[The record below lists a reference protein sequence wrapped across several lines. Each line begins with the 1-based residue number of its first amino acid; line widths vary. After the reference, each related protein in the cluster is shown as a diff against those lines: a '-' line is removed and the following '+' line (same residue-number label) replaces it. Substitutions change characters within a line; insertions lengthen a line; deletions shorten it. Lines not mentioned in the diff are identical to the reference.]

1 MWFQFLT
8 SRNEQNSF
16 VIYVLS
22 QYLARNINANL
33 AKKKENTENI
43 KERSSIYLQ
52 SHILGSPKN
61 KTYV

>member
-33 AKKKENTENI
+33 AKNKENAENI
-43 KERSSIYLQ
+43 KMRM
-52 SHILGSPKN
+52 
-61 KTYV
+61 